1 MFYVFNPIR
10 TDVRLLYKSV
20 TINERLLKTI
30 VVDLHRNQTKEVHV
44 QTICETFN
52 DIHFLANLHII
63 KFKVR
68 QRTNRKAFRYKDNIA
83 GLSV

>member
-1 MFYVFNPIR
+1 MCVFCI
-10 TDVRLLYKSV
+10 V

-63 KFKVR
+63 KI
-68 QRTNRKAFRYKDNIA
+68 QSQTKDKSGSLPIERLA
-83 GLSV
+83 GLSMWF

>member
-1 MFYVFNPIR
+1 MCVFCI
-10 TDVRLLYKSV
+10 V

-63 KFKVR
+63 KIQSQTK
-68 QRTNRKAFRYKDNIA
+68 TNRKTFRYKDNIA